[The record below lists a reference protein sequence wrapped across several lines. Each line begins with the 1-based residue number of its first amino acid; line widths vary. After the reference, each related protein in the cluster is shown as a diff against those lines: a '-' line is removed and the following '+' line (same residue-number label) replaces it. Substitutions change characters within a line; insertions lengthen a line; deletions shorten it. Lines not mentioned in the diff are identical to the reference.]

1 MSSPTELAATLA
13 DVTEG
18 EYVRFTADWLTDA
31 SDLDVE
37 PPVTGNRVIDA
48 IVSAA
53 AAHAKFTSTGTV
65 PAWTGTPQRVLD
77 RFWHPGHPNLF
88 AYALVH
94 SPASF
99 SLHGVLVEEGS
110 LVSV

>member
-1 MSSPTELAATLA
+1 MSSPADLA
-13 DVTEG
+13 DTLTQVTER

-31 SDLDVE
+31 SDLDIE
-37 PPVTGNRVIDA
+37 PPLTGNPVIDA
-48 IVSAA
+48 LVSAA
-53 AAHAKFTSTGTV
+53 AAHAKFSTSGEV
-65 PAWTGTPQRVLD
+65 PAWTGSKERVLD
-77 RFWHPGHPNLF
+77 HFWHPGHPNMF

-99 SLHGVLVEEGS
+99 SLHGLLIEEGS

>member
-1 MSSPTELAATLA
+1 MSSPTVLVETLSQ
-13 DVTEG
+13 VTET

-31 SDLDVE
+31 DDLDSE
-37 PPVTGNRVIDA
+37 PPLTGNRVIDA

-53 AAHAKFTSTGTV
+53 AAHAEFTTSGEV
-65 PAWTGTPQRVLD
+65 PSWTGTPERVLD
-77 RFWHPGHPNLF
+77 RFWHPGHPNMF
-88 AYALVH
+88 AYSLVH

-99 SLHGVLVEEGS
+99 SLHGVLIEEGS

>member
-1 MSSPTELAATLA
+1 MSSPAELAKTLA
-13 DVTEG
+13 EVTER

-31 SDLDVE
+31 SDLDAE
-37 PPVTGNRVIDA
+37 PPLTGNRVTDA

-53 AAHAKFTSTGTV
+53 AAHAKFTSTGAV
-65 PAWTGTPQRVLD
+65 PSWTGTPERVLG
-77 RFWHPGHPNLF
+77 RFWYPGHPNLF

-99 SLHGVLVEEGS
+99 SLHGVLIEDGS

>member
-1 MSSPTELAATLA
+1 MSSPAELAETLSQ
-13 DVTEG
+13 VTDG
-18 EYVRFTADWLTDA
+18 EYVRFTADWLTGAD
-31 SDLDVE
+31 DLDAE
-37 PPVTGNRVIDA
+37 PPLTGNKVIDA

-53 AAHAKFTSTGTV
+53 AAHAKFTATGEV
-65 PAWTGTPQRVLD
+65 PSWTGTPERVLR
-77 RFWHPGHPNLF
+77 RFWHPGHPNMF

-99 SLHGVLVEEGS
+99 SLHGVLIEEGS